1 MRVLWLVLFLAF
13 TAPVLAGPV
22 PGAQWNAPDAAGW
35 SAPDLAAAQAFSD
48 GLKISAVMVVHQG
61 RVVAQWGDVTKPM
74 KLASVRK
81 SLLDALIGRAVERG
95 QIKLDS
101 TLAQLGIDDTAPS
114 LSDVEK
120 QATVRMLL
128 EARSGVYHRA
138 LSETKPMAER
148 RPERFSHAPDTFWYY
163 NNWDFNT
170 LGTIYEH
177 AVGRSIYDAF
187 ADEIARPVG
196 MEDYDPK
203 AQAYVRGRASIHP
216 AYPFRVSTRDL
227 ARFALLYLNQ
237 GRWGGDQIVP
247 AAWVRE
253 STTPQSA
260 GDHGF
265 GYGYLWWTAD
275 TPPGTPPVA
284 NDLRLPSGTYFA
296 WGAGGQFAFVYP
308 KDDLVIVQRTDR
320 DLSLPKPRLKDVA
333 TLLEMIRK
341 AGHLE

>member
-22 PGAQWNAPDAAGW
+22 PGARWNAPDAAGW
-35 SAPDLAAAQAFSD
+35 SAPDLEAARAFCD
-48 GLKISAVMVVHQG
+48 DLKISAVMVLHKG
-61 RVVAQWGDVTKPM
+61 RLVAQWGDVAKPM
-74 KLASVRK
+74 ELASVRK
-81 SLLDALIGRAVERG
+81 SLLDALMGNAVARG
-95 QIKLDS
+95 QVKLDS

-120 QATVRMLL
+120 QPTVRMLL
-128 EARSGVYHRA
+128 EARSGIYHPA
-138 LSETKPMAER
+138 LYETKAMAAR

-177 AVGRSIYDAF
+177 AVGRSLYDAF
-187 ADEIARPVG
+187 AAEIAGPLG

-203 AQAYVRGRASIHP
+203 AQTYVRGRASLHL
-216 AYPFRVSTRDL
+216 AYTFRMSTRDL
-227 ARFALLYLNQ
+227 ARFALLYLNE
-237 GRWGGDQIVP
+237 GRWGASQIVP

-253 STTPQSA
+253 STTPHSA